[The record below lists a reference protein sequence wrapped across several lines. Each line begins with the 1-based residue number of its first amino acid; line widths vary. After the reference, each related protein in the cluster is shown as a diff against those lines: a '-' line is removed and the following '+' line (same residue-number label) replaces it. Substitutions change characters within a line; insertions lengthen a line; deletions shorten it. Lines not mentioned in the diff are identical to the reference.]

1 MEDLLKLEANS
12 PAVLPHLP
20 TRALE
25 IVTLLRVE
33 AWHSHL
39 HHFPDKRF
47 SRFILRGLR
56 EGFRIGFESLHPY
69 RSSNRNLKSAHEH
82 PTAVQTY
89 LDREASLRRIFPLTQ
104 EEARAEQRIQISP
117 FGVIPKRGK
126 PVKWRLI
133 IDLLSPTGRSV
144 NDGVTQELC
153 SISYTSVDEAVKL
166 VQRLGRGTLLAKM
179 DLKEAYRAIP
189 VHPADRPLLS
199 VQWQGTIF
207 VDGAL
212 PFGLRSAPK
221 LFSALADG
229 LLWIFLQG
237 GVQQAIHYLDDF
249 LFLGPPSSQVCT
261 ESLHTALRL
270 CEALGVLVAPEKTEG
285 PASVIT
291 FLGIEIDTVAGE
303 LRLPAEK
310 LQNLQQILLSWMQS
324 SRPSAPKSTGTKRE
338 LLSLIGL
345 LHHASKVVQPGR
357 AFIRNLINA
366 STTVSSLDHHVSL
379 RADPRADVAWWNTFL
394 SVWNGVSLMH
404 PANTD
409 TTIISDAS
417 GSWGCGAICDGRWF
431 QLAWPGE
438 WKDIHISPKELVP
451 IVLAV
456 ALWGPLW
463 AGKKIGCRCDNMAVV
478 YAVNKGAAR
487 NPQLTRLLRV
497 LGFLCGVHSISLTAQ
512 HIAGVR
518 NVAADALSRNQ
529 LSVFFASCPQAVPI
543 PSGVPLCLQELV
555 LDQSLRWTSP
565 SWKQRFITML
575 TTVSQLLPS
584 CPMPPPNVVTS
595 PSAQLQA

>member
-1 MEDLLKLEANS
+1 MDDLLKLEVNS
-12 PAVLPHLP
+12 PAILPHLP
-20 TRALE
+20 ARTLE
-25 IVTLLRVE
+25 IVTPLKVE

-39 HHFPDKRF
+39 CHFPDKRF
-47 SRFILRGLR
+47 AGFILRGIQ
-56 EGFRIGFESLHPY
+56 EGFRIGFEVSRPY
-69 RSSNRNLKSAHEH
+69 RSSNRNMKSAHEH
-82 PTAVQTY
+82 PNAVQTY

-104 EEARAEQRIQISP
+104 EEARAEERIQISP

-126 PVKWRLI
+126 PGKWRLI
-133 IDLLSPTGRSV
+133 IDLSSPAGLSV

-166 VQRLGRGTLLAKM
+166 IQLLGKGTLLAKM
-179 DLKEAYRAIP
+179 DLKEAYRAVP

-199 VQWQGTIF
+199 MQWQGTTF

-249 LFLGPPSSQVCT
+249 LFLGPPASQVCT
-261 ESLHTALRL
+261 ESLQTALRL
-270 CEALGVLVAPEKTEG
+270 CETLGVPVAPEKTEG

-291 FLGIEIDTVAGE
+291 FLGIEIDTLMGE
-303 LRLPAEK
+303 LRLPADK
-310 LQNLQQILLSWMQS
+310 LHNLQQVLQSWMQS
-324 SRPSAPKSTGTKRE
+324 SNPSAPKHTGTKRE
-338 LLSLIGL
+338 LLALIGL

-366 STTVSSLDHHVSL
+366 STTVTALDHHVSL
-379 RADPRADVAWWNTFL
+379 RADARADVAWWNTFL
-394 SVWNGVSLMH
+394 SVWNGVSLMS
-404 PANTD
+404 PSSSAA
-409 TTIISDAS
+409 TIISDAS
-417 GSWGCGAICDGRWF
+417 GSWGCGAVCDGRWF
-431 QLAWPGE
+431 QLSWPEG

-451 IVLAV
+451 IVVAV

-463 AGKKIGCRCDNMAVV
+463 SGEKIRCLCDNMAVV

-487 NPQLTRLLRV
+487 DPKLTRLLRV

-529 LSVFFASCPQAVPI
+529 LSVFFASYPQAAPM
-543 PSGVPLCLQELV
+543 PSGVPLYLQELV
-555 LDQSLRWTSP
+555 LDLSLRWTSP
-565 SWKQRFITML
+565 SWKQRFTTML

-584 CPMPPPNVVTS
+584 RLMPPPNVVTS
-595 PSAQLQA
+595 PFARLQA